1 MARTTPFLS
10 CDWGTTSFRLRW
22 VNGVDLSVVRE
33 VRNGDGVRVVHGRLS
48 EAGSASDTAARR
60 AAFTG
65 VVVDGIRELGEVP
78 SGTPVV
84 ISGMASSTVG
94 WRELAYGRIPCGLDG
109 TGLHVEAIGTVDAG
123 GPTFPVWMVS
133 GLTTGADILRG
144 EETELLGVMALPELQ
159 QARRGCLVVLP
170 GTHAKHIRVAEGAVV
185 DFRTYMTGE
194 MLEMLST
201 QSLLKVSVAWPP
213 PAMQRVG
220 PDFDDIRAA
229 LQEGVSLVGEWGLAR
244 ALFQVR
250 VRSVLR
256 GVDSGRNA
264 WFLAGMLMG
273 AEVLDLLRW
282 DSGVPIVLAGASH
295 FSESYRAVLEV
306 LGAADRLTVVPPD
319 RLRHATVRSHALILE
334 RLGL

>member
-22 VNGVDLSVVRE
+22 VNGVDLSVIRE
-33 VRNGDGVRVVHGRLS
+33 VRNGDGVRGVHGQLS
-48 EAGSASDTAARR
+48 DAGSASDSAARR

-65 VVVDGIRELGEVP
+65 VLVDGIRELGEIP

-94 WRELAYGRIPCGLDG
+94 WKELPYGRTPCGLDG
-109 TGLHVEAIGTVDAG
+109 TGLHVEAIDSVDAG

-133 GLTTGADILRG
+133 GLTTGAEILRG
-144 EETELLGVMALPELQ
+144 EETELLGVMALPELH
-159 QARRGCLVVLP
+159 QARQGSLVVLP
-170 GTHAKHIRVAEGAVV
+170 GTHAKHIRVAAGAVV

-194 MLEMLST
+194 MLEVLST

-213 PAMQRVG
+213 PTLGEG
-220 PDFDDIRAA
+220 PDSEDNRVA
-229 LQEGVSLVGEWGLAR
+229 LREGVTLVGECGLAR

-264 WFLAGMLMG
+264 WFLAGLLMG

-282 DSGVPIVLAGASH
+282 DSGLPIVLAGASH
-295 FSESYRAVLEV
+295 FSESYRVVLEV
-306 LGAADRLTVVPPD
+306 LGAEGRLNVVPPD